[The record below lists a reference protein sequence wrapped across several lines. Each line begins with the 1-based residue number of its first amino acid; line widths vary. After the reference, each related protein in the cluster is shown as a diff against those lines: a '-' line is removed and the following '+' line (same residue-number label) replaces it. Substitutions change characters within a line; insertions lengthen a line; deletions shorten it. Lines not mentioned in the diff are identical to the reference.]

1 MFTTSSVI
9 GALDDKLY
17 KKYNIP
23 QGVVFNDFSDHD
35 DLIYTLEA
43 MLLKEK

>member
-9 GALDDKLY
+9 GALDDSLY
-17 KKYNIP
+17 EEYNIP
-23 QGVVFNDFSDHD
+23 QGVVLNDFSDHD

-43 MLLKEK
+43 MVLK